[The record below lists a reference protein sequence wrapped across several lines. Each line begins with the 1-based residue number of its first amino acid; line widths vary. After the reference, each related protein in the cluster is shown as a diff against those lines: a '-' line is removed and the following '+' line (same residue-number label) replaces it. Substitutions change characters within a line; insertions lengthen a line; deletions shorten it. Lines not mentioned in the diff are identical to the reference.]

1 MKHLFSR
8 FLHIRHDDEEM
19 RQRGRNVVIIATG
32 LLTINVLVFLFL
44 LGSPPLALDLLIATF
59 LSVVLHSGIIIL
71 ARQGRVNLAGWLI
84 IVLALAG
91 AIVATF
97 VMPQRP
103 IAMFFSTTPVLAAT
117 LLRFRGLVIV
127 TIMVFFTF
135 LVVAFGIPATPVAL
149 TTSSFLQSAAIL
161 CLFISLISFVQSAG
175 NEALH
180 QRLQAA
186 LQAAKHTAEQLQ
198 TLNAELD
205 LRVHMQTAA
214 LQESMLELEE
224 RAEQQNRLLAEVIA
238 QRNVIRQLSV
248 PVLPVGYDALTMPL
262 IGTIDHD
269 RLRVILQRALEHIEA
284 QRARWLILDVTGVP
298 VIDTEV
304 ASGFLQLVQ
313 SARLLGAEVVLVG
326 VHPEVAQT
334 MISLG
339 VELPVS
345 HVFTDLAAAI
355 AYVQKHQ
362 RSISTPVTTRNTV
375 QS

>member
-32 LLTINVLVFLFL
+32 LLTINVLIFLFL

-135 LVVAFGIPATPVAL
+135 LVVAFGIPATPVDL